1 MAQRET
7 RRWQKF
13 LVMNFQLGKGW
24 NSLATY
30 HAKFTRRVSKAQRR
44 LAPAS
49 SLPCVRSKWNAK
61 LRCAETTRKRAMVK
75 EHRLNA
81 VPDTVVHGSCAVFAQ
96 ASFRAGEFS
105 RRRVFAQGVRA
116 GRSRRAFA
124 FRNDESN
131 AGSDLPST
139 RRTNWNAYHN
149 SAVWEFERLFS

>member
-49 SLPCVRSKWNAK
+49 LLPCVRSKWNAK

-96 ASFRAGEFS
+96 ASFRAASFH
-105 RRRVFAQGVRA
+105 A
-116 GRSRRAFA
+116 GRSRSIMMKAMLEA
-124 FRNDESN
+124 TFRVLAERTGTLIITPPSGNSRGFSLD
-131 AGSDLPST
+131 GSSLST
-139 RRTNWNAYHN
+139 PH
-149 SAVWEFERLFS
+149 LQL